1 MRERQ
6 NTRSSLF
13 LIELILAILFFSLAS
28 AVCIQV
34 FVKAHFM
41 SQSARELTLGS
52 GYASSAAEVL
62 AHTDGSYEAVKEL
75 LPEALKKDGTIFFCY
90 DRDGES
96 CPQKEA
102 VYYLNIE
109 QTVSGSCRTAQ
120 IDFTDSEGGSLYRL
134 TTKIPIA
141 RKAGLSE

>member
-52 GYASSAAEVL
+52 NYASSAAEVL
-62 AHTDGSYEAVKEL
+62 AHTDSSYEAVKAL
-75 LPEALKKDGTIFFCY
+75 LPEAVEKDGIIRLCY
-90 DRDGES
+90 DKNGEVCS
-96 CPQKEA
+96 EKDA
-102 VYYLNIE
+102 AYYLCIE
-109 QTVSGSCRTAQ
+109 QTASQYNRTAQ
-120 IDFTDSEGGSLYRL
+120 IEFTGLDGDVLYSL

-141 RKAGLSE
+141 RKAGASQ

>member
-52 GYASSAAEVL
+52 NYASSAAEVL

-75 LPEALKKDGTIFFCY
+75 LPKALKKDGSIFFCY
-90 DRDGES
+90 DKDGKS
-96 CPQKEA
+96 CSQKEA

-109 QTVSGSCRTAQ
+109 QTVSGS
-120 IDFTDSEGGSLYRL
+120 YR
-134 TTKIPIA
+134 PD
-141 RKAGLSE
+141 RFY

>member
-41 SQSARELTLGS
+41 SQSAKELTLGS
-52 GYASSAAEVL
+52 SYASSAAEVL
-62 AHTDGSYEAVKEL
+62 AHTDGSYEAVKAL
-75 LPEALKKDGTIFFCY
+75 LPEAMETDGIIYLCY
-90 DRDGES
+90 DKNGET
-96 CPQKEA
+96 CAQKDA
-102 VYYLNIE
+102 AYYL
-109 QTVSGSCRTAQ
+109 
-120 IDFTDSEGGSLYRL
+120 
-134 TTKIPIA
+134 
-141 RKAGLSE
+141 

>member
-1 MRERQ
+1 MYPG
-6 NTRSSLF
+6 LCK
-13 LIELILAILFFSLAS
+13 S
-28 AVCIQV
+28 AFYEPVGKRTDSWLRLC
-34 FVKAHFM
+34 
-41 SQSARELTLGS
+41 
-52 GYASSAAEVL
+52 SSAAEVL

-75 LPEALKKDGTIFFCY
+75 LPEALKKDGIIFFCY

-96 CPQKEA
+96 CSQKEA

-134 TTKIPIA
+134 TTKVPIA

>member
-52 GYASSAAEVL
+52 NYASSAAEVL
-62 AHTDGSYEAVKEL
+62 AHTDGSYEAVKAL
-75 LPEALKKDGTIFFCY
+75 LPEAVEKDGIIRLCY
-90 DRDGES
+90 DKND
-96 CPQKEA
+96 A
-102 VYYLNIE
+102 AYYLCIE
-109 QTVSGSCRTAQ
+109 QTASQYNRTAQ
-120 IDFTDSEGGSLYRL
+120 IEFTGLDGDVLYSL

-141 RKAGLSE
+141 RKAGASQ

>member
-102 VYYLNIE
+102 VYYLNI
-109 QTVSGSCRTAQ
+109 
-120 IDFTDSEGGSLYRL
+120 
-134 TTKIPIA
+134 
-141 RKAGLSE
+141 

>member
-41 SQSARELTLGS
+41 SQSAKELTLGS
-52 GYASSAAEVL
+52 SYASSAAEVL
-62 AHTDGSYEAVKEL
+62 AHTDGSYEAVKAL
-75 LPEALKKDGTIFFCY
+75 LPEAMETDGINLPVL
-90 DRDGES
+90 RPKRGNLR
-96 CPQKEA
+96 P
-102 VYYLNIE
+102 
-109 QTVSGSCRTAQ
+109 
-120 IDFTDSEGGSLYRL
+120 EGRSLLSLY
-134 TTKIPIA
+134 
-141 RKAGLSE
+141 

>member
-41 SQSARELTLGS
+41 SQSAKELPL

-62 AHTDGSYEAVKEL
+62 AHTDGSYEAVKAL
-75 LPEALKKDGTIFFCY
+75 LPEAMETDGIIYLCY
-90 DRDGES
+90 DKNGET
-96 CPQKEA
+96 CAQKDA
-102 VYYLNIE
+102 AYYLYIE
-109 QTVSGSCRTAQ
+109 QTASPHSREAR
-120 IDFTDSEGGSLYRL
+120 IDFTDLDGDSLYHL
-134 TTKIPIA
+134 SIKIPVA
-141 RKAGLSE
+141 RKAGTA

>member
-75 LPEALKKDGTIFFCY
+75 LPEALKRMESFSSAMTETGNPAPKRRLYTI
-90 DRDGES
+90 S
-96 CPQKEA
+96 
-102 VYYLNIE
+102 I
-109 QTVSGSCRTAQ
+109 
-120 IDFTDSEGGSLYRL
+120 
-134 TTKIPIA
+134 
-141 RKAGLSE
+141 

>member
-41 SQSARELTLGS
+41 SQSAKELTLGS
-52 GYASSAAEVL
+52 SYASSAAEVL
-62 AHTDGSYEAVKEL
+62 AHTDGSYEAVKAL
-75 LPEALKKDGTIFFCY
+75 LPEAMETDGIIYLCY
-90 DRDGES
+90 DKNGET
-96 CPQKEA
+96 CAQKDA
-102 VYYLNIE
+102 AYYLYIE
-109 QTVSGSCRTAQ
+109 QTASPHSREAR
-120 IDFTDSEGGSLYRL
+120 IDFTDLDGESLYHL
-134 TTKIPIA
+134 SIKIPVA
-141 RKAGLSE
+141 RKAGTV

>member
-41 SQSARELTLGS
+41 SQSAKELTLGS
-52 GYASSAAEVL
+52 SYATSAAEVL
-62 AHTDGSYEAVKEL
+62 AHTDGSYEAVKAL
-75 LPEALKKDGTIFFCY
+75 LPEAMEKDGILYICY
-90 DRDGES
+90 DKNGET
-96 CPQKEA
+96 CTEKEA
-102 VYYLNIE
+102 AYYLHIE
-109 QTVSGSCRTAQ
+109 QTVSQYSREAL
-120 IDFTDSEGGSLYRL
+120 IDFKSLNGDSLYHL
-134 TTKIPIA
+134 SVKIPTA
-141 RKAGLSE
+141 RRAGAA